1 MNTDT
6 LPYPAGPAETVWA
19 VFRSRGNEEYHGE
32 PVSQWEHAVQS
43 AELARQVC
51 PDDPEFIL
59 AAFLHDFGHI
69 CADPAVAGEM
79 DGFGIMHHE
88 QVGAATLRRTGFSEK
103 ITALVAGHVEAKRYL
118 VTTDPVYFAGLS
130 EASKY
135 TLEKQGGLMSPHERA
150 EFERDPFFTLHI
162 QLRRIDERAKVSGH
176 PITDLAWLET
186 LVREHFLSNSSQ
198 NLPD

>member
-6 LPYPAGPAETVWA
+6 LPAPIGPADAIRA
-19 VFRSRGNEEYHGE
+19 VFHARGNEEYHGE

-43 AELARQVC
+43 AELARQER

-69 CADPAVAGEM
+69 CADPEVTGSME
-79 DGFGIMHHE
+79 GFGIVCHE
-88 QVGAATLRRTGFSEK
+88 QVGAETLRRFGFSKK

-135 TLEKQGGLMSPHERA
+135 TLEKQGGLMSPHERE
-150 EFERDPFFTLHI
+150 EFERDPLFSLHI

-176 PITDLAWLET
+176 PITDLAWLEA

-198 NLPD
+198 NLPA